1 MVYNLQEEIVES
13 TVEWT
18 SDKLKLEQMLPLLSI
33 VDETCTPL
41 VLQILDPLNTISS
54 SDSVQQLLETR
65 RSLFLKLT
73 PKKQREKPR
82 SKLLAH
88 RNAEQREAITHIVS
102 LQKVLD
108 KPIHRNTLVLT
119 AEESFHIMDL
129 RAELLLS
136 HDEILADMQGGP
148 WRRAVETLLS
158 SKKKFLEDTNN
169 KQILRNR
176 WKSEE

>member
-73 PKKQREKPR
+73 PKKQ
-82 SKLLAH
+82 
-88 RNAEQREAITHIVS
+88 
-102 LQKVLD
+102 
-108 KPIHRNTLVLT
+108 
-119 AEESFHIMDL
+119 
-129 RAELLLS
+129 
-136 HDEILADMQGGP
+136 
-148 WRRAVETLLS
+148 
-158 SKKKFLEDTNN
+158 
-169 KQILRNR
+169 
-176 WKSEE
+176 